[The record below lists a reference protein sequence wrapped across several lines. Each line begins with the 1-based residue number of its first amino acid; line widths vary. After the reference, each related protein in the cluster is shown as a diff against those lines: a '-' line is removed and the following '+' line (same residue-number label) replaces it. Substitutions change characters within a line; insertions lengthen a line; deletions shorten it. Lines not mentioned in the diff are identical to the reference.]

1 MSRSLKAVAAESKS
15 PEEWLRPDEITRRYG
30 IGRTRL
36 YALLRTG
43 ELPSAK
49 VGRTR
54 HVRVSDIES
63 FLDFRVRA

>member
-1 MSRSLKAVAAESKS
+1 MSRRRLRAVEPDRDS
-15 PEEWLRPDEITRRYG
+15 EWLRPHEIIETYG

-36 YALLRTG
+36 YTLLRTG

-54 HVRVSDIES
+54 HVRKRDLEEFFDQRI
-63 FLDFRVRA
+63 RA

>member
-1 MSRSLKAVAAESKS
+1 MSRSLRAAGTESKS
-15 PEEWLRPDEITRRYG
+15 PEWLRPDEITKRYG

-54 HVRVSDIES
+54 HVRVSDIEH
-63 FLDFRVRA
+63 FFDQRIRA